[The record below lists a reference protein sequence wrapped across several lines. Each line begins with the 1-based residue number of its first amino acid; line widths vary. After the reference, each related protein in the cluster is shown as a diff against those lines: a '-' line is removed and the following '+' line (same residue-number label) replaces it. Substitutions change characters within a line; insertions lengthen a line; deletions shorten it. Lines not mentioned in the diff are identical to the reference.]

1 MTGVCER
8 AGKEQKESRHV
19 QVKFPVGLNL
29 QEPKLLGSKFLGGIQ
44 KSGKLKSLN
53 SEEAVN
59 HPLAT
64 ENILN
69 FDIILSHS
77 ILGHHDNPP
86 MNVIHQKNS
95 NPLVIARFKG
105 FHDLLN

>member
-44 KSGKLKSLN
+44 KSGKLKLWN
-53 SEEAVN
+53 SKETVN
-59 HPLAT
+59 HPLAA

-69 FDIILSHS
+69 FDFILSH
-77 ILGHHDNPP
+77 LLQGYHDSPP
-86 MNVIHQKNS
+86 MNNECYTPKK
-95 NPLVIARFKG
+95 F
-105 FHDLLN
+105 